1 MYYERNI
8 SAVTS
13 TPKDVTTAVDQTL
26 TCTISDLDATHHVVV
41 TWQDPAGGEV
51 KADDADNYDL
61 SAETVDASGVQKAVL
76 TVKVAKL
83 AAFVGQASF
92 TYKCSVTSSQYS
104 GSPSSTPQKDV
115 VANVVTLGKVLYQI
129 KLVGSET

>member
-13 TPKDVTTAVDQTL
+13 TPKDVTTAVDQML
-26 TCTISDLDATHHVVV
+26 TCAISGLDATHPVVV
-41 TWQDPAGGEV
+41 TWKDPADGAV
-51 KADDADNYDL
+51 SDDDNYDL
-61 SAETVDASGVQKAVL
+61 VAGTVDGSGVQNAVL

-83 AAFVGQASF
+83 ATFDSQTSF

-104 GSPSSTPQKDV
+104 DSPPSSYVDV
-115 VANVVTLGKVLYQI
+115 VANVVKLGKVLFTI
-129 KLVGSET
+129 NTS